1 MQEISENMSSTQSS
15 YDKLADE
22 FARRFMDEYDSRP
35 FDREI
40 LDGFAER
47 VAGKGRVCD
56 LGCGPGQLA
65 RYLHQR
71 GVDVF
76 GVDLSAMMVEEARR
90 ANPEIVFEQGDMRD
104 LNIPS
109 NSLAGIAAFYCIIH
123 IPRTD
128 VTGVLREL
136 RRVLQ
141 PGGLLLLVFQ
151 VGDQTRHRDEWWGR
165 PVSLDFTFFS
175 SGEMAG
181 YLRAA
186 GFMVEEINEREP
198 YTGGG
203 STRRVAYVLASKPR
217 ATRQCS

>member
-1 MQEISENMSSTQSS
+1 MQEISENANSTQGS
-15 YDKLADE
+15 YDRLADE
-22 FARRFMDEYDSRP
+22 FARRFMSEYDDRP

-65 RYLHQR
+65 RYMHKR

-76 GVDLSAMMVEEARR
+76 GIDLSSKMVEEARR
-90 ANPEIVFEQGDMRD
+90 ANPGIEFEQGDMRD
-104 LNIPS
+104 LNIQS
-109 NSLAGIAAFYCIIH
+109 NSLAGIAAMYCIIH
-123 IPRTD
+123 IARAD

-151 VGDQTRHRDEWWGR
+151 IGDQTMHRDEWWGR
-165 PVSLDFTFFS
+165 AVSIDFTFFS
-175 SGEMAG
+175 SDEMAG

-186 GFMVEEINEREP
+186 GFMVEEIKEREP
-198 YTGGG
+198 YTDGG
-203 STRRVAYVLASKPR
+203 STRQVAYLLASKPR
-217 ATRQCS
+217 GSRQCS